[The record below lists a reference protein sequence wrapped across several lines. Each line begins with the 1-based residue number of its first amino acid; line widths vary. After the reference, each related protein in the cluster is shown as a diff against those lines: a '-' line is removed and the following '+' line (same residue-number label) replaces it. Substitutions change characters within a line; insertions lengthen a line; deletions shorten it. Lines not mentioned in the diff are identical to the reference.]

1 MGLEI
6 YKCNVIKSM
15 VLFIVGLNSSKNNR
29 TGTKIKLYD
38 Y

>member
-6 YKCNVIKSM
+6 YNCNVIKSM
-15 VLFIVGLNSSKNNR
+15 VLFIVGPNSSTNNR
-29 TGTKIKLYD
+29 TGTNMKLYD